1 MGPPM
6 LRILE
11 PEIKDSDQAR
21 AYVSTDFSAS
31 NQFFVDELLKD
42 YSDTLQNVI
51 DIGCGPCD
59 AMLRLAHARP
69 HIRITAIDG
78 SAAMIQLALEAV
90 RSAGH
95 QGRISPVQGYI
106 PGLPLDEQSFD
117 GILSK
122 YLLHHLPDPMVLWS
136 EARRLGKA
144 GAVIYV
150 MDLIRPAT
158 PERARQIVEAVTPD
172 EHPILK
178 DDFFNSLCAA
188 FTIEEVTS
196 QLREAALPLK
206 VVQISSLHMLIKGTL
221 C

>member
-1 MGPPM
+1 M

-11 PEIKDSDQAR
+11 PEIKNSDQSR
-21 AYVSTDFSAS
+21 AYATTDFSAS
-31 NQFFVDELLKD
+31 NQFFVDALLKD
-42 YSDTLQNVI
+42 HSDVLRNVI

-59 AMLRLAHARP
+59 AMLRLANARP

-90 RSAGH
+90 RRAGH
-95 QGRISPVQGYI
+95 EGRISPLQGYI
-106 PGLPLDEQSFD
+106 PGLPLDEHSFD

-136 EARRLGKA
+136 EARRLGAA

-158 PERARQIVEAVTPD
+158 PERARHIVETVTPD

-178 DDFFNSLCAA
+178 EDFFNSLCAA
-188 FTIEEVTS
+188 FSIEEATS
-196 QLREAALPLK
+196 QLREAGLPLE
-206 VVQISSLHMLIKGTL
+206 VVQISGLHMLIKGTL
-221 C
+221 K

>member
-1 MGPPM
+1 M

-11 PEIKDSDQAR
+11 PELKDSDQAQ
-21 AYVSTDFSAS
+21 AYAGTDFSAS
-31 NQFFVDELLKD
+31 NQFFVDELLRD
-42 YSDTLQNVI
+42 YSDALRNVI

-59 AMLRLAHARP
+59 TMLRLANARP

-90 RSAGH
+90 RGAGH
-95 QGRISPVQGYI
+95 EGRISPLQGYI
-106 PGLPLDEQSFD
+106 PGLPFDERSFD

-122 YLLHHLPDPMVLWS
+122 YLLHHLPDPMVLWR

-158 PERARQIVEAVTPD
+158 PARAQQIVETVTPD
-172 EHPILK
+172 DHPILK
-178 DDFFNSLCAA
+178 KDFFNSLCAA
-188 FTIEEVTS
+188 FTVDEVKS
-196 QLREAALPLK
+196 QLREEGLPLE
-206 VVQISSLHMLIKGTL
+206 VTQISGLQMFIKGIL
-221 C
+221 R

>member
-1 MGPPM
+1 M

-11 PEIKDSDQAR
+11 PEIKNSDQSGAYAR
-21 AYVSTDFSAS
+21 TDFSAS
-31 NQFFVDELLKD
+31 NQFFVDELLRD
-42 YSDTLQNVI
+42 YSDALRNVI

-59 AMLRLAHARP
+59 AMLRLAAARP

-95 QGRISPVQGYI
+95 EGRISPLQGYI
-106 PGLPLDEQSFD
+106 PGLPFDDHSFD
-117 GILSK
+117 VILSK
-122 YLLHHLPDPMVLWS
+122 YLLHHLPDPMALWS

-178 DDFFNSLCAA
+178 KDFFNSLCAA
-188 FTIEEVTS
+188 FTIEETTS
-196 QLREAALPLK
+196 QLTEAGLPLK
-206 VVQISSLHMLIKGTL
+206 VVQISGLHMLIKGTL
-221 C
+221 G

>member
-1 MGPPM
+1 M

-11 PEIKDSDQAR
+11 PELKDSDQAR
-21 AYVSTDFSAS
+21 AYSRTDFSAS
-31 NQFFVDELLKD
+31 NQFFVDGLLRD
-42 YSDTLQNVI
+42 YSDALRNVI

-59 AMLRLAHARP
+59 GMLRLANARP
-69 HIRITAIDG
+69 HIQITAIDG

-90 RSAGH
+90 RGAGH
-95 QGRISPVQGYI
+95 EGRISPLQGYI
-106 PGLPLDEQSFD
+106 PGLPFDERSFD

-150 MDLIRPAT
+150 MDLIRPAS
-158 PERARQIVEAVTPD
+158 PARAQHIVETVTPD

-178 DDFFNSLCAA
+178 EDFFNSLCAA
-188 FTIEEVTS
+188 FTIEEAKS
-196 QLREAALPLK
+196 QLEEAGLPLE
-206 VVQISSLHMLIKGTL
+206 VAQISGLHMLIKGIL
-221 C
+221 R

>member
-1 MGPPM
+1 M

-21 AYVSTDFSAS
+21 AYATTDFSAS

-42 YSDTLQNVI
+42 YADSLQNVI

-59 AMLRLAHARP
+59 AMLRLANARP

-78 SAAMIQLALEAV
+78 SAAMIQLAQKAV
-90 RSAGH
+90 RGAGH
-95 QGRISPVQGYI
+95 EGRISPLQGYI
-106 PGLPLDEQSFD
+106 PGLHLTEHSFD
-117 GILSK
+117 GFLSK

-158 PERARQIVEAVTPD
+158 PERARQIVETVTPD

-188 FTIEEVTS
+188 FTVEEVTQ
-196 QLREAALPLK
+196 QLKEARLPLK
-206 VVQISSLHMLIKGTL
+206 VVQISGLHMLIKGVL
-221 C
+221 H

>member
-1 MGPPM
+1 M

-11 PEIKDSDQAR
+11 PEIKDSDQAQ
-21 AYVSTDFSAS
+21 AYSGTDFSAS

-42 YSDTLQNVI
+42 YSDALRNVI

-59 AMLRLAHARP
+59 TMLRLANARP

-78 SAAMIQLALEAV
+78 SAAMIRHALEAV
-90 RSAGH
+90 RDAGH
-95 QGRISPVQGYI
+95 AGRISPLQGYI
-106 PGLPLDEQSFD
+106 PGLPLDEHSFD

-136 EARRLGKA
+136 EARRLGTA

-188 FTIEEVTS
+188 FTVEEAKT
-196 QLREAALPLK
+196 QLREAGLPLE
-206 VVQISSLHMLIKGTL
+206 VAQISSLHMLIKGTL
-221 C
+221 R